1 MKQLLLYLFL
11 LSSFVQAHDG
21 LQMIKASGIG
31 LTQSVTIFGSVGLGF
46 AVSGAFRGHIN
57 LKQGA
62 MCAVG
67 LYGLVWANRRLSQ
80 PKLTGVEESSKENH
94 WLNSPCSDIFTAAGL
109 VAIPYCVMEM
119 VRSKGINVRFGLGS
133 L

>member
-21 LQMIKASGIG
+21 LQIMKASGVG

-46 AVSGAFRGHIN
+46 AVSEAFRGHIN

-67 LYGLVWANRRLSQ
+67 LYSLVWANRKLS
-80 PKLTGVEESSKENH
+80 ESKQARIQENLKQCN
-94 WLNSPCSDIFTAAGL
+94 WVSRTCSDIFTAAGL

-119 VRSKGINVRFGLGS
+119 VRLKGVNVRFGLGS